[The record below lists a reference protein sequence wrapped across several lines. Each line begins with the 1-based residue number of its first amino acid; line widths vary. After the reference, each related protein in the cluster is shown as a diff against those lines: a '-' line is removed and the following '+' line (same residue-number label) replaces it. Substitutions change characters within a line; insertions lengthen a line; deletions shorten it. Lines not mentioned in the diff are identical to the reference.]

1 MSILL
6 DKNTRVIVQGITGK
20 AGSFHAAQMRSYGTQ
35 VVGGV
40 TPGRGG
46 TRWPGKTLPG
56 WPAPA
61 GAPEAGRGKGLPV
74 FDTVA
79 EAAAETGASATA
91 IFVPAAFGADA
102 ILEAAEAGLSLIVVI
117 TEGIPAQ
124 DMLRVKTWLRKGV
137 RHFGTDPV
145 IIGPNCPGLITP
157 GQAKIGIMPGY
168 IHKPGPVGLVSRS
181 GTLTYEAVWQL
192 TRLGLGQSTC
202 VGIGGDSLPGTGFTE
217 ILKMF
222 ESDPETKAVVMIGEI
237 GGSAEEEAAAFI
249 KKHLSK
255 PVVAFVAGA
264 TAPKEKRMGHAGA
277 VIAQGQGTHASKVSA
292 LEAAGVSVAGNPSLI
307 GQTLAQSLSGV
318 YS

>member
-1 MSILL
+1 MAILL
-6 DKNTRVIVQGITGK
+6 DKNTRVLVQGITGK
-20 AGSFHAAQMRSYGTQ
+20 AGSFHASQMLSYGTQ

-46 TRWPGKTLPG
+46 ARW
-56 WPAPA
+56 
-61 GAPEAGRGKGLPV
+61 EGLPI

-79 EAAAETGASATA
+79 EAVAETQAAATA
-91 IFVPAAFGADA
+91 IFVPAAFGAEA

-124 DMLRVKTWLRKGV
+124 DMLKVKTWLKTRKGSDPERPKGV
-137 RHFGTDPV
+137 RPLSTERGLTPPV
-145 IIGPNCPGLITP
+145 VIGPNCPGLITP

-168 IHKPGPVGLVSRS
+168 IHTPGPVGLVSRS

-202 VGIGGDSLPGTGFTE
+202 VGIGGDSLPGTGFVE
-217 ILKMF
+217 ILQAF
-222 ESDPETKAVVMIGEI
+222 QDDPETQGIVLIGEI

-249 KKHLSK
+249 RERVTK
-255 PVVAFVAGA
+255 PVIGFVAGA

-277 VIAQGQGTHASKVSA
+277 VIAQGQGTHASKINA
-292 LEAAGVSVAGNPSLI
+292 LRAAGVRIADNPAGIGRAVAE
-307 GQTLAQSLSGV
+307 TLQKSPGRV
-318 YS
+318 

>member
-6 DKNTRVIVQGITGK
+6 DKNTKVIVQGITGK
-20 AGSFHAAQMRSYGTQ
+20 AGSFHASQMLSYGTQ

-46 TRWPGKTLPG
+46 TRWSAAGCPHLPI
-56 WPAPA
+56 
-61 GAPEAGRGKGLPV
+61 

-79 EAAAETGASATA
+79 EAVAETGAAATA
-91 IFVPAAFGADA
+91 IFVPAPFGADA

-124 DMLRVKTWLRKGV
+124 DMLRVKTFLRSRGKP
-137 RHFGTDPV
+137 PV
-145 IIGPNCPGLITP
+145 VIGPNGPGLITP

-192 TRLGLGQSTC
+192 TQLGLGQSTC
-202 VGIGGDSLPGTGFTE
+202 IGIGGDSLPGTGFTE
-217 ILKMF
+217 VLKMF
-222 ESDPETKAVVMIGEI
+222 EADPETKAVVMIGEI

-249 KKHLSK
+249 RKHLSK

-277 VIAQGQGTHASKVSA
+277 VIAQGQGTHESKIKA
-292 LEAAGVSVAGNPSLI
+292 LKAAGVAVADNPAVI
-307 GQTLAQSLSGV
+307 GKTLAKMLKELQV
-318 YS
+318 QV

>member
-1 MSILL
+1 VSILL
-6 DKNTRVIVQGITGK
+6 DKNTKVIVQGITGK
-20 AGSFHAAQMRSYGTQ
+20 AGSFHASQMLSYGTR

-46 TRWPGKTLPG
+46 TRW
-56 WPAPA
+56 
-61 GAPEAGRGKGLPV
+61 EGLPI

-79 EAAAETGASATA
+79 EAVAKTQATATA
-91 IFVPAAFGADA
+91 IFVPAPAGAEA

-124 DMLRVKTWLRKGV
+124 DMLKVKTFLGARINP
-137 RHFGTDPV
+137 GTQSPA

-192 TRLGLGQSTC
+192 TQLGLGQSTC
-202 VGIGGDSLPGTGFTE
+202 IGIGGDSLPGTGFVE
-217 ILKMF
+217 VLKAF
-222 ESDPETKAVVMIGEI
+222 EADPDTHSVVLIGEI
-237 GGSAEEEAAAFI
+237 GGSAEEEAALFI
-249 KKHLSK
+249 REHFHK

-277 VIAQGQGTHASKVSA
+277 VIAQGQGTHASKVNA
-292 LEAAGVSVAGNPSLI
+292 LRGAGARIADNPASI
-307 GQTLAQSLSGV
+307 GRTLADLLRELRIPA
-318 YS
+318 

>member
-20 AGSFHAAQMRSYGTQ
+20 AGSFHASQMLSYGTR

-46 TRWPGKTLPG
+46 TRW
-56 WPAPA
+56 
-61 GAPEAGRGKGLPV
+61 EGLPI

-79 EAAAETGASATA
+79 EAVAKTQATATA
-91 IFVPAAFGADA
+91 IFVPAPAGAEA

-124 DMLRVKTWLRKGV
+124 DMLKVKTFLGARINP
-137 RHFGTDPV
+137 GTQSPA

-192 TRLGLGQSTC
+192 TQLGLGQSTC
-202 VGIGGDSLPGTGFTE
+202 IGIGGDSLPGTGFVE
-217 ILKMF
+217 VLKAF
-222 ESDPETKAVVMIGEI
+222 EADPDTHSVVLIGEI
-237 GGSAEEEAAAFI
+237 GGSAEEEAALFI
-249 KKHLSK
+249 REHFHK

-264 TAPKEKRMGHAGA
+264 TAPKEKRMAHAGA
-277 VIAQGQGTHASKVSA
+277 VIAQGQGTHASKVNA
-292 LEAAGVSVAGNPSLI
+292 LRGAGARIADNPASI
-307 GQTLAQSLSGV
+307 GRTLADLLRELRIPA
-318 YS
+318 

>member
-1 MSILL
+1 MAILL
-6 DKNTRVIVQGITGK
+6 DKNTRVLVQGITGK
-20 AGSFHAAQMRSYGTQ
+20 AGSFHASQMLSYGTQ

-46 TRWPGKTLPG
+46 TRW
-56 WPAPA
+56 
-61 GAPEAGRGKGLPV
+61 EQLPV

-79 EAAAETGASATA
+79 EAAAETGATATA
-91 IFVPAAFGADA
+91 IFVPAPFGAEA

-117 TEGIPAQ
+117 TEGIPVQ
-124 DMLRVKTWLRKGV
+124 DMLKVKTFLGARINP
-137 RHFGTDPV
+137 GTQKVPPV
-145 IIGPNCPGLITP
+145 VIGPNCPGLITP

-202 VGIGGDSLPGTGFTE
+202 IGIGGDPLPGTGFVE
-217 ILKMF
+217 VLDRF
-222 ESDPETKAVVMIGEI
+222 EADPETKAVVLIGEI

-249 KKHLSK
+249 KKKLSK
-255 PVVAFVAGA
+255 PVIAFVAGA

-277 VIAQGQGTHASKVSA
+277 VIAQGQGTHESKIKA
-292 LEAAGVSVAGNPSLI
+292 LKAAGAVVADNPAII
-307 GQTLAQSLSGV
+307 GRTLAQTLQKRIQV
-318 YS
+318 